1 MLNPYTVVALAAVAY
16 ILAADGNVAPFL
28 VLQTKRLGLHAQ
40 RALWIA
46 RYHPATPWAKR
57 EMNRRAW
64 RLSEELKKSFNSSSG
79 ESEVG

>member
-1 MLNPYTVVALAAVAY
+1 MLNPYTTVALAAVAY
-16 ILAADGNVAPFL
+16 MMAVDDNVAPFL

-46 RYHPATPWAKR
+46 RYHPATPWAKW

-64 RLSEELKKSFNSSSG
+64 RLAEELQKSFSLPEEG
-79 ESEVG
+79 DRK